1 MNVPRRQTRLSR
13 AAGFWIGRFR
23 AMACPRELLT
33 DADSA
38 ADAKRLLKL
47 VSAEAWRIEDKFSRH
62 LDGNI
67 IHRINTS
74 DGAPVE
80 VDDETARLMDFSE
93 SLYRLSDGCFD
104 ITSGVLREAW
114 RFDGS
119 DRVPTQ
125 PAIEAILPR
134 IGWDRVRWEDHT
146 LTLRPGMQIDL
157 GGVGKEYAVDRCAGL
172 CRERTQASCLVLRQA
187 QIYGYLR
194 VFLAPDPL
202 ALPG

>member
-13 AAGFWIGRFR
+13 AAGYRIGRFR
-23 AMACPRELLT
+23 AMACPCELLT

-47 VSAEAWRIEDKFSRH
+47 VSAEAWRIEDKFSRY

-74 DGAPVE
+74 DGTPVE

-93 SLYRLSDGCFD
+93 SLCRLSDGCFD
-104 ITSGVLREAW
+104 ITSGVPREAW

-134 IGWDRVRWEDHT
+134 IGWDRVRWEDHA

-172 CRERTQASCLVLRQA
+172 AESTPRPVA
-187 QIYGYLR
+187 
-194 VFLAPDPL
+194 
-202 ALPG
+202 